1 MNSEKSAAELVSDP
15 QRAGLSEIL
24 SQESGFSDILSQE
37 SGFSD
42 ILSQESEPEPKEFKK
57 PGADR

>member
-1 MNSEKSAAELVSDP
+1 MSDP